1 MIYSGEIVE
10 GRFLSRPNRFI
21 AFVLVEGREVK
32 CHVKNTGRCRELLV
46 PGCKVY
52 LERAENPARS
62 TLFDLIA
69 VEKER
74 ENLPPLLINMDSQAP
89 NKAVEEYLR
98 GGALFPLGSEVR
110 GEVTFHN
117 SRFDFQIREPDG
129 RVEYLEVKGCTL
141 EENGIVSFPDAPTE
155 RGVKHIM
162 ELIEAK
168 IEGYGATILILIQ
181 MKGVKKFVP
190 NWRTHREF
198 GLALREAEK
207 KGVRILAFDSIVTP
221 SSLTVSERVTVDL
234 GLDQA
239 EEQL

>member
-52 LERAENPARS
+52 LERAENPVRS

-89 NKAVEEYLR
+89 NKAVEEY
-98 GGALFPLGSEVR
+98 
-110 GEVTFHN
+110 
-117 SRFDFQIREPDG
+117 D
-129 RVEYLEVKGCTL
+129 VKGTRDRCPL
-141 EENGIVSFPDAPTE
+141 CGIALNENGVCP
-155 RGVKHIM
+155 KC
-162 ELIEAK
+162 
-168 IEGYGATILILIQ
+168 GYRKA
-181 MKGVKKFVP
+181 
-190 NWRTHREF
+190 
-198 GLALREAEK
+198 
-207 KGVRILAFDSIVTP
+207 
-221 SSLTVSERVTVDL
+221 
-234 GLDQA
+234 
-239 EEQL
+239 